1 MVTIDGDSRVWERI
15 ADSGRRAWYHWC
27 PDCGATVYYRNEG
40 RGDVVAVP
48 IGALDGDLPRP
59 NASIFE
65 RHRQDWVAIVGD
77 GIEHVD

>member
-1 MVTIDGDSRVWERI
+1 MTIDGDSRVWERI

-40 RGDVVAVP
+40 RDDVVAVP
-48 IGALDGDLPRP
+48 IGAFDGDLPRP